1 MARRDSSAKPQARD
15 PVTLGIF
22 ARRLGESMTA
32 RRLSALQVA
41 EGAGVDE
48 RTIALWLAAEVE
60 PQLFRADQA
69 AQLLRTSLD
78 TLLGAPPYPAPPR
91 PASDI
96 ASLFGRRLEAQI
108 LRSGRETTEVAE
120 RAQEQLEP
128 LEGRNGRAPPP
139 RRLAGRQGAWGG
151 ARCPPRLPAAPA
163 DQRAGGGDVDV
174 GGGVTAT
181 SAANMKRCGS

>member
-1 MARRDSSAKPQARD
+1 MARRDSSAKPQAKD
-15 PVTLGIF
+15 TVTLGIF

-78 TLLGAPPYPAPPR
+78 TLLGAPPYSTPPR

-120 RAQEQLEP
+120 RAQVARNSLNRWKAGTAEP
-128 LEGRNGRAPPP
+128 RLLAAWRVARELGVGLDVLLGYQPLPPISGRA
-139 RRLAGRQGAWGG
+139 
-151 ARCPPRLPAAPA
+151 AAMLML
-163 DQRAGGGDVDV
+163 GEE
-174 GGGVTAT
+174 
-181 SAANMKRCGS
+181 

>member
-1 MARRDSSAKPQARD
+1 MARRDSSAKPQAKD
-15 PVTLGIF
+15 TVTLGIF

-78 TLLGAPPYPAPPR
+78 TLGAPPYSTPPR

-108 LRSGRETTEVAE
+108 LRSGRETTE
-120 RAQEQLEP
+120 AQ
-128 LEGRNGRAPPP
+128 EGRNGRAPPP
-139 RRLAGRQGAWGG
+139 RRLAGRLGWGSMSS
-151 ARCPPRLPAAPA
+151 L
-163 DQRAGGGDVDV
+163 
-174 GGGVTAT
+174 AT
-181 SAANMKRCGS
+181 SRSRRSAGERRRC